1 MVIYGGMQMNDINE
15 DIKIL
20 EEYLFHLK
28 KFGGLGLEIIKSGE
42 IIKFIDYKQIQAI
55 ENLIKRIQKIR
66 IRESGI
72 RKYET

>member
-1 MVIYGGMQMNDINE
+1 MNDINE

-55 ENLIKRIQKIR
+55 ENLIKRI
-66 IRESGI
+66 
-72 RKYET
+72 